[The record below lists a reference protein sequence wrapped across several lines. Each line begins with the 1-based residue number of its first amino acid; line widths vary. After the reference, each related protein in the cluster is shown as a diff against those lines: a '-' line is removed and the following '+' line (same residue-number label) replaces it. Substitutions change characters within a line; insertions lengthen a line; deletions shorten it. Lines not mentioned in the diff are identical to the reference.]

1 MVAGHHFAV
10 TPDTP
15 STTNRRPIGDGK
27 TFYRGRFAPSPTG
40 PLHFG
45 SIVAAVGSYA
55 DARAHHGQWHL
66 RIDDIDETRT
76 VPGAESVILQTLEVL
91 GFEWT
96 GLPTRQIHK
105 QSRYLDIINTL
116 LDQNYAFPCGCS
128 RRDVQ
133 RHAQSQNTAM
143 IYPGTCR
150 EGLPSGRTGRTIR
163 LHVPDTTCVITDRF
177 LGLFEQNL
185 AKEVGDFVV
194 RRADGFAAYQLAVVV
209 DDEDEGITH
218 VVRGA
223 DLLSSTP
230 RQQLLQTYLGFA
242 MPTYAHL
249 PVVIDSAGHK
259 LSKQNAAH
267 PIPDTN
273 PLLILIH
280 AWKFLGQVA
289 PSQVGNVDEFWEA
302 ATCLWSPERIPQLK
316 SYPMP
321 RLDAGV

>member
-1 MVAGHHFAV
+1 MVAGHHFTV
-10 TPDTP
+10 TPDVP
-15 STTNRRPIGDGK
+15 STTNRRPIIDGE
-27 TFYRGRFAPSPTG
+27 TLYRGRFAPSPTG

-55 DARAHHGQWHL
+55 DARAHSGQWHL

-76 VPGAESVILQTLEVL
+76 VPGAESAILQTLNVL
-91 GFEWT
+91 GFEWS
-96 GLPTRQIHK
+96 GLPTRQSHK
-105 QSRYLDIINTL
+105 KDRYLDIVNTL

-133 RHAQSQNTAM
+133 RCAQPQNTTM

-150 EGLPSGRTGRTIR
+150 EGLPPGRTRRTIR
-163 LHVPDTTCVITDRF
+163 LRVPDTTSVMMDRF

-185 AKEVGDFVV
+185 AREVGDFVV
-194 RRADGFAAYQLAVVV
+194 HRADGFTAYQLAVVV

-230 RQQLLQTYLGFA
+230 RQQLLQTYLGFTT
-242 MPTYAHL
+242 PTYAHL

-267 PIPDTN
+267 PIPDTH
-273 PLLILIH
+273 PLLVLIN
-280 AWKFLGQVA
+280 AWQFLGQVA

-321 RLDAGV
+321 RLDAGY

>member
-1 MVAGHHFAV
+1 MVAGCNFAV
-10 TPDTP
+10 TPNTP
-15 STTNRRPIGDGK
+15 STKNRRPISDGN
-27 TFYRGRFAPSPTG
+27 TLYRGRFAPSPTG

-55 DARAHHGQWHL
+55 DARAHNGQWHL

-76 VPGAESVILQTLEVL
+76 VPGAESAILQTLEVL
-91 GFEWT
+91 GFEWS
-96 GLPTRQIHK
+96 GLPTRQSHK
-105 QSRYLDIINTL
+105 QSRYLDIVHTL

-133 RHAQSQNTAM
+133 AHGQAQITAM
-143 IYPGTCR
+143 SYPGTCR
-150 EGLPSGRTGRTIR
+150 EGLPPGRTSRTIR
-163 LHVPDTTCVITDRF
+163 LHVPDTTSVLTDRF

-185 AKEVGDFVV
+185 AREVGDFVV
-194 RRADGFAAYQLAVVV
+194 HRADGFAAYQLAVVV

-230 RQQLLQTYLGFA
+230 RQQLLQTYLGFTT
-242 MPTYAHL
+242 PSYAHV

-267 PIPDTN
+267 PIPDTH
-273 PLLILIH
+273 PLPVLMN
-280 AWKFLGQVA
+280 AWRFLGQVT
-289 PSQVGNVDEFWEA
+289 PSQVANVDEFWKS
-302 ATCLWSPERIPQLK
+302 ATWLWSPERIPQLK
-316 SYPMP
+316 SYSMP
-321 RLDAGV
+321 RLDAGY

>member
-1 MVAGHHFAV
+1 MVAGRYPAV

-15 STTNRRPIGDGK
+15 STTNRRPIGAG
-27 TFYRGRFAPSPTG
+27 TTLYRGRFAPSPTG

-55 DARAHHGQWHL
+55 DARAHNGQWHL

-76 VPGAESVILQTLEVL
+76 VPGAESAILQTLEVL

-96 GLPTRQIHK
+96 DLPTRQSHK
-105 QSRYLDIINTL
+105 QSRYLVIINTL
-116 LDQNYAFPCGCS
+116 LDQNHAFPCGCS

-133 RHAQSQNTAM
+133 THGQPQNTAM

-150 EGLPSGRTGRTIR
+150 EGLPPGRTGRTIR
-163 LHVPDTTCVITDRF
+163 LHVPNTTSVITDRF

-185 AKEVGDFVV
+185 AREVGDFVV

-209 DDEDEGITH
+209 DDADEGITH

-223 DLLSSTP
+223 DLLASTP
-230 RQQLLQTYLGFA
+230 RQQLLQTCLGFTT
-242 MPTYAHL
+242 PTYAHL
-249 PVVIDSAGHK
+249 PVVVDSAGDK

-267 PIPDTN
+267 PVPDTQ
-273 PLLILIH
+273 PLLVLIN
-280 AWKFLGQVA
+280 AWRFLGQVT
-289 PSQVGNVDEFWEA
+289 PSQVATVDEFWEA
-302 ATCLWSPERIPQLK
+302 ASCLWSPERIPKLK

-321 RLDAGV
+321 RLDAGY

>member
-1 MVAGHHFAV
+1 MVAGCYLAM
-10 TPDTP
+10 TPNIP
-15 STTNRRPIGDGK
+15 STKSRTPISDGN
-27 TFYRGRFAPSPTG
+27 TLYRGRFAPSPTG

-55 DARAHHGQWHL
+55 DARTHNGQWHL

-76 VPGAESVILQTLEVL
+76 VPGAESAILQTLNVL
-91 GFEWT
+91 GFEWS
-96 GLPTRQIHK
+96 GLPTRQSHK
-105 QSRYLDIINTL
+105 KDRYLDIVNTL

-133 RHAQSQNTAM
+133 RCAQPQNTTM

-150 EGLPSGRTGRTIR
+150 EGLPPGRTRRTIR
-163 LHVPDTTCVITDRF
+163 LRVPDTTSVMMDRF

-185 AKEVGDFVV
+185 AREVGDFVV
-194 RRADGFAAYQLAVVV
+194 HRADGFTAYQLAVVV

-230 RQQLLQTYLGFA
+230 RQQLLQTYLGFTT
-242 MPTYAHL
+242 PTYAHL

-267 PIPDTN
+267 PIPDTH
-273 PLLILIH
+273 PLLVLIN
-280 AWKFLGQVA
+280 AWQFLGQVA

-321 RLDAGV
+321 RLDAGY

>member
-1 MVAGHHFAV
+1 
-10 TPDTP
+10 
-15 STTNRRPIGDGK
+15 
-27 TFYRGRFAPSPTG
+27 
-40 PLHFG
+40 
-45 SIVAAVGSYA
+45 
-55 DARAHHGQWHL
+55 
-66 RIDDIDETRT
+66 
-76 VPGAESVILQTLEVL
+76 
-91 GFEWT
+91 
-96 GLPTRQIHK
+96 
-105 QSRYLDIINTL
+105 
-116 LDQNYAFPCGCS
+116 
-128 RRDVQ
+128 
-133 RHAQSQNTAM
+133 M

-150 EGLPSGRTGRTIR
+150 EGLPPGRTGRTVR

-185 AKEVGDFVV
+185 AREVGDFVV

-267 PIPDTN
+267 PIPDTH
-273 PLLILIH
+273 PLLVLIH

>member
-1 MVAGHHFAV
+1 
-10 TPDTP
+10 
-15 STTNRRPIGDGK
+15 
-27 TFYRGRFAPSPTG
+27 
-40 PLHFG
+40 
-45 SIVAAVGSYA
+45 
-55 DARAHHGQWHL
+55 ARAHNGQWHL

-76 VPGAESVILQTLEVL
+76 VPGAESSILQTLNVL
-91 GFEWT
+91 GFEWS
-96 GLPTRQIHK
+96 GLPTRQSHK
-105 QSRYLDIINTL
+105 KDRYLDIVNTL
-116 LDQNYAFPCGCS
+116 LDQNCAFPCGCS

-133 RHAQSQNTAM
+133 RRAQPQNTTM

-150 EGLPSGRTGRTIR
+150 EGLPPGRTRRTIR
-163 LHVPDTTCVITDRF
+163 LRVPDTTSVMMDRF

-185 AKEVGDFVV
+185 AREVGDFVV
-194 RRADGFAAYQLAVVV
+194 HRADGFTAYQLAVVV

-230 RQQLLQTYLGFA
+230 RQQLLQTYLGFTT
-242 MPTYAHL
+242 PTYAHL

-267 PIPDTN
+267 PIPDTQ
-273 PLLILIH
+273 PLLVLIN
-280 AWKFLGQVA
+280 AWQFLGQVA

-316 SYPMP
+316 PYPMP
-321 RLDAGV
+321 RLDAGY

>member
-1 MVAGHHFAV
+1 MVAGCYFAV
-10 TPDTP
+10 TPNTP
-15 STTNRRPIGDGK
+15 STKNRRPLSDGN
-27 TFYRGRFAPSPTG
+27 TLYRGRFAPSPTG

-55 DARAHHGQWHL
+55 DARAHDGQWHL

-76 VPGAESVILQTLEVL
+76 VPGAESAILQTLEVL
-91 GFEWT
+91 GFEWS
-96 GLPTRQIHK
+96 GLPTRQSHK
-105 QSRYLDIINTL
+105 QSRYLDIVHTL

-133 RHAQSQNTAM
+133 AHGQAQNTAM

-150 EGLPSGRTGRTIR
+150 EGLPPGRTSRTIR
-163 LHVPDTTCVITDRF
+163 LHVPDTTSVLTDRF

-185 AKEVGDFVV
+185 AREVGDFVV
-194 RRADGFAAYQLAVVV
+194 HRADGFAAYQLAVVV

-223 DLLSSTP
+223 DLLASTP
-230 RQQLLQTYLGFA
+230 RQQLLQTYLGFTT
-242 MPTYAHL
+242 PSYAHL

-267 PIPDTN
+267 PIPDTH
-273 PLLILIH
+273 PLPVLIN
-280 AWKFLGQVA
+280 AWRFLGQVT
-289 PSQVGNVDEFWEA
+289 PSQVANVDEFWEA

-316 SYPMP
+316 SYSMP
-321 RLDAGV
+321 RLDAGY